1 MLAVCFLRRS
11 VKPLDAEFFD
21 LRRRRS
27 IYLHIHPTRKIC
39 HRCTQ
44 IILHYA
50 TQQKL
55 YQSSFPSLP
64 CALLQIGEI
73 DGQTEQRKWRHLA
86 RWCCQC
92 AIIHWFSVRLIV
104 TLFESSADMY
114 VVLGGSAWRRSANRS
129 VSALGVLGAPY
140 NARMKTVQGEGWWTV
155 RCIIGCFVWCCC
167 C

>member
-27 IYLHIHPTRKIC
+27 IYLHIYLTRKIC

-44 IILHYA
+44 IILPYT

-55 YQSSFPSLP
+55 YQLSFPSLP

-73 DGQTEQRKWRHLA
+73 DGQTKQRKWRHLA

-92 AIIHWFSVRLIV
+92 AIIHRFSVRLIV

-140 NARMKTVQGEGWWTV
+140 NARMKTVQGEGWWTA
-155 RCIIGCFVWCCC
+155 RCIRGCFVWCCC